1 MDHYAAQR
9 LLYEEVPASADELSD
24 EEEEGASVR
33 STYIPHLKFE
43 PRDIRRRL
51 CQRHFV
57 RRSGS

>member
-33 STYIPHLKFE
+33 STHIP
-43 PRDIRRRL
+43 P
-51 CQRHFV
+51 
-57 RRSGS
+57 